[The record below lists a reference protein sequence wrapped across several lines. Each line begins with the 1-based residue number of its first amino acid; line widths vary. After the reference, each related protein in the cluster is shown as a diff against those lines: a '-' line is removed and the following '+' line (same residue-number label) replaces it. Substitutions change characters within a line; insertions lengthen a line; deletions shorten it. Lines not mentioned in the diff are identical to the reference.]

1 MKYIAGLPAGSPIAS
16 DLSVL
21 SCTDADSRTV
31 GSIMMTAA
39 SILQPFSSQEA
50 LIDLFGRSEIDVGA
64 LRSNCRVW
72 MFFSGRS
79 PAFLKELES
88 LMGEAES
95 PYSHGT
101 RPLLSVQ
108 DLQHMEPGTA
118 LVLNDRCR
126 PKVCR
131 LPDIDGY
138 DFGKEWRM
146 EVSVL
151 PVNAPL
157 PKRTAWSFESRCMV
171 RAEQRAS
178 AICMASGQGGPV
190 RPAEP
195 WDQPARIPASGD
207 DFLGYIVSCDPD
219 HPDAAKYED
228 WIRALR
234 SHAESQEEEEQDCL
248 PDGLV
253 DDSWRPDLPPKD
265 DEDDYDR
272 E

>member
-1 MKYIAGLPAGSPIAS
+1 
-16 DLSVL
+16 
-21 SCTDADSRTV
+21 
-31 GSIMMTAA
+31 
-39 SILQPFSSQEA
+39 
-50 LIDLFGRSEIDVGA
+50 
-64 LRSNCRVW
+64 
-72 MFFSGRS
+72 
-79 PAFLKELES
+79 
-88 LMGEAES
+88 
-95 PYSHGT
+95 
-101 RPLLSVQ
+101 
-108 DLQHMEPGTA
+108 
-118 LVLNDRCR
+118 
-126 PKVCR
+126 
-131 LPDIDGY
+131 
-138 DFGKEWRM
+138 
-146 EVSVL
+146 
-151 PVNAPL
+151 
-157 PKRTAWSFESRCMV
+157 MV

-207 DFLGYIVSCDPD
+207 DFLGYIVSRDPD